1 MAEKDFSL
9 FTILIVLIK
18 RKTFLLIN
26 FVVIFMVAIGIS
38 MLLPKSYKSTVVFI
52 PPGQSTSGFLS
63 MLSNSAP
70 IDILTGS
77 KFSKRQY
84 VSLLHSRE
92 LREQLINKFNLIEIY
107 KLQKMSNSLDLALK
121 VVDKTIVIKE
131 QEEGGLGITD
141 ILEIELT
148 VIDGNAQRAS
158 DMANYLY
165 DLLKKKVIEVNQLEY
180 VLQIEFLIKQMS
192 SEDSLL
198 VNARKD
204 LKSFQINNRMYDI
217 PSQVKLTVSA
227 LSQLE
232 ADKMSLEL
240 QKEFLQKSFSSQYS
254 VITSLDE
261 KLAVCNQ
268 KISDLEK
275 QYGTSLVPG
284 LHKSLNLSD
293 EYLDRLK
300 EVETYI
306 QLKFLLRQQLEV
318 AKLKQQ
324 KNYTGISLIDH
335 ARPAQYKF
343 KPKRA
348 VVVLVLTF
356 LYMIII
362 ISWVLLRDYWRYMKS
377 HNPEKTN
384 QLIDAVKK
392 VSLRS

>member
-348 VVVLVLTF
+348 VIVLVLTF

-384 QLIDAVKK
+384 QLIDAIKK

>member
-384 QLIDAVKK
+384 QLIDAIKK